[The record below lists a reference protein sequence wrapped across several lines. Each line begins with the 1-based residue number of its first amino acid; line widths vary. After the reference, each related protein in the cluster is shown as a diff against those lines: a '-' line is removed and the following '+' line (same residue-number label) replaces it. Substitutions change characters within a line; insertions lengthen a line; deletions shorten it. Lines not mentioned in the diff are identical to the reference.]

1 MLGDSSWPSCFH
13 IEIMK
18 MKNIIAEISKLSKRL
33 QKYIEQ
39 AEKRVRKLEDKSIE
53 IVQPEKQK
61 EYEEK

>member
-1 MLGDSSWPSCFH
+1 
-13 IEIMK
+13 MK